1 MVQHTNDQDP
11 VSFDRI
17 ENTMLLMNKATI
29 ALAIF
34 WCCCTCV
41 GMIAQKGECL
51 VKAVHIG
58 FASFLPEFRK
68 AEFVN
73 LAQVRYSRMCKCDVN
88 HASPAVWR

>member
-1 MVQHTNDQDP
+1 MQHTDDQDP

-34 WCCCTCV
+34 WCSRTCV

-51 VKAVHIG
+51 VKALHVGLANI
-58 FASFLPEFRK
+58 LTELRK
-68 AEFVN
+68 TELVN
-73 LAQVRYSRMCKCDVN
+73 LAQVRYSRMCKSDLS